1 MPGVSCPHQK
11 LYRTVQQL
19 RAEAPHPGVN
29 SLFDRSQSNRKYNY
43 NYIFTQM
50 CGGGKCL
57 SHFVHS
63 FIPPHSLVYNT
74 CKYFST
80 KLFIHFIISSY
91 GVLCRHSYNRH
102 ASAYLQKPLP
112 LDQLWQGN
120 LDVSVSVFLFPMFLC
135 VGPPFPFPP
144 FPLGLGLCAPTSILR
159 LNPSGAP
166 FQIDPCTAVHFGS
179 PRTCPRPPQP

>member
-43 NYIFTQM
+43 NYIFTQI

-74 CKYFST
+74 CKYSST

-91 GVLCRHSYNRH
+91 GILCRHSYT
-102 ASAYLQKPLP
+102 PL
-112 LDQLWQGN
+112 LTQTHEIESRKYISCRMYTN
-120 LDVSVSVFLFPMFLC
+120 V
-135 VGPPFPFPP
+135 
-144 FPLGLGLCAPTSILR
+144 
-159 LNPSGAP
+159 
-166 FQIDPCTAVHFGS
+166 
-179 PRTCPRPPQP
+179 

>member
-1 MPGVSCPHQK
+1 MVRDVIETMPGVSCPHQK

-91 GVLCRHSYNRH
+91 GVLCRHSYTNIPNRVRMRSC
-102 ASAYLQKPLP
+102 ARDKKRRCPKIRREAY
-112 LDQLWQGN
+112 
-120 LDVSVSVFLFPMFLC
+120 SHLF
-135 VGPPFPFPP
+135 
-144 FPLGLGLCAPTSILR
+144 R
-159 LNPSGAP
+159 
-166 FQIDPCTAVHFGS
+166 
-179 PRTCPRPPQP
+179 RR

>member
-1 MPGVSCPHQK
+1 MAFPFRAGKFVPSQSGIESRWNYPESLLLVLSKCYHETMPGVSCPHQK

-19 RAEAPHPGVN
+19 RAEAPHPGVD

-43 NYIFTQM
+43 NYIFTQI

-91 GVLCRHSYNRH
+91 GVLCRHSYT
-102 ASAYLQKPLP
+102 PL
-112 LDQLWQGN
+112 LTQTHEIESRKYISCRMYTN
-120 LDVSVSVFLFPMFLC
+120 V
-135 VGPPFPFPP
+135 
-144 FPLGLGLCAPTSILR
+144 
-159 LNPSGAP
+159 
-166 FQIDPCTAVHFGS
+166 
-179 PRTCPRPPQP
+179 